1 MRCNPVK
8 RLFFVVSCALAFAV
22 SFAADAAAQPA
33 VKSAVKAVDVV
44 TQPSLGIALYDVDRL
59 YDTIPS
65 KFYDDRD
72 YTPSGSLG
80 WSADRYARKIANTAA
95 VLDGDLDD
103 FMLAS
108 LQQG

>member
-8 RLFFVVSCALAFAV
+8 RLFFVVLCALAFAV
-22 SFAADAAAQPA
+22 SFAVDAAAQPA
-33 VKSAVKAVDVV
+33 VKSADVV

-80 WSADRYARKIANTAA
+80 WSADRYARKTG
-95 VLDGDLDD
+95 LYGD
-103 FMLAS
+103 AS
-108 LQQG
+108 CGVVWCRE